1 MKKLL
6 LVAIIALTNLCAHA
20 QTTLTLSTYSGTDLA
35 KYAGKTLNISA
46 NRYLFTGW
54 NTISLPF
61 SMTEEQINETFGSDC
76 KLEKLAG
83 VEHDGHD
90 IKLNFQD
97 CKSEGIQANI
107 PYILYYTGK
116 TGDKKISV
124 KNATISNTHTPL
136 SFAVQGTSLSV
147 TMSGTQQIRKAQG
160 VYGIMGKDNAEALFV
175 NVDDVETGFYAT
187 RCYIELSNGNS
198 FTLTTNHIGKDVTSI
213 QSTVK
218 PNENVDVYNI
228 SGIKVASQIGISEI
242 SKLQQGI
249 YVIKG
254 KKILVE

>member
-1 MKKLL
+1 MKQLL
-6 LVAIIALTNLCAHA
+6 LLATIALTSLCVNA
-20 QTTLTLSTYSGTDLA
+20 QTTLTLSTYSGTDLE

-54 NTISLPF
+54 NTLSLPF
-61 SMTEEQINETFGSDC
+61 SMTEEQINETFGNDC
-76 KLEKLAG
+76 KLEKLVG
-83 VEHDGHD
+83 VEHDGHS

-97 CKSEGIQANI
+97 CKPAGIQANV
-107 PYILYYTGK
+107 PYILYYTGN

-124 KNATISNTHTPL
+124 KNATISNTHSPL
-136 SFAVQGTSLSV
+136 TFTAQGTNISV
-147 TMSGTQQIRKAQG
+147 TMSGTQQLRKSQG
-160 VYGIMGKDNAEALFV
+160 AYGILGKDNAEAFFV

-198 FTLTTNHIGKDVTSI
+198 SILTTNHIDKDVTSI
-213 QSTVK
+213 QSMVK

-242 SKLQQGI
+242 SKLQPGI
-249 YVIKG
+249 YVVKR
-254 KKILVE
+254 KKIFVK